1 MRIIGQLP
9 AASRA
14 EPLQN
19 HDKTAQTTW
28 NMAITPPLSLP
39 LGRKREHET
48 NNHAS
53 TQKCIGS
60 WAAFMIIDRANDAQL
75 DPPRPTQIAWANR
88 YISSDKDL
96 RAACKLSLSIN
107 IYGNDLPFRIETSLI
122 A

>member
-1 MRIIGQLP
+1 LQIIGQLP
-9 AASRA
+9 TASRA

-53 TQKCIGS
+53 TQKRIGS

-88 YISSDKDL
+88 LIIDGPIYFLGQRLESSM
-96 RAACKLSLSIN
+96 
-107 IYGNDLPFRIETSLI
+107 
-122 A
+122 